1 MNFFLFIRLCNLC
14 FLRNTLRKISRAT
27 INIDGFATVIVNSIF
42 FSLIIIVVKDD
53 DISNQAQ
60 QSAEWKDK
68 RVLM

>member
-1 MNFFLFIRLCNLC
+1 MIFFFYKLYNLY

-27 INIDGFATVIVNSIF
+27 TNIDGFATVIVNSIF